1 MKLRKKW
8 FINETVQVLFT
19 GSFFF
24 LHILCFWKH
33 QPIHLQI
40 TPDCSHCHSSFPYRE
55 RLYLISPLFCD
66 HQADFILLTRCHVI
80 CVPEN
85 KFRKSWCN
93 NGTAFPR
100 IIGIYFVP
108 LDDTHLV
115 ICQGHRWCHLRITPE
130 KYRWWGWLTM
140 AMRCWNNTT

>member
-8 FINETVQVLFT
+8 FINETVKYYLLE
-19 GSFFF
+19 SFFF

-140 AMRCWNNTT
+140 ATRCWNNTT